1 MILDYN
7 PARGDYIVRVPRA
20 DGAMI
25 SSLMTEHGL
34 NFSSTASTPG
44 EAVLFTNEPYAA
56 VAFYQHATPAAKQ
69 ALCRLQEEIDASW
82 AKSSTAHIAH
92 PGDCEPWPFQ
102 LAGVEYA
109 LRRQNTLIGDQPGLG
124 KTAQAIM
131 FANEIKAK
139 RVLVLCPANIRL
151 QWAKNIR
158 KWSTMPWPYT
168 VYAILNGRNGVH
180 PTAAWTITSYDLARS
195 PAIGK
200 ALARGLYDLIILDEG
215 HYLKTIDSKRTRA
228 VLGRHDGEPME
239 FEALASRA
247 GSIMGLT
254 GTPLPNRPREAYTLA
269 RGLCFDAIDFMSEAK
284 FSQRFNPSERK
295 EVVDKVTG
303 KTKFFIDERSGRH
316 GELQARLRTNFMVRR
331 EKHGENGV
339 MGQLNM
345 PEYDIVHA
353 EQTTLVKQA
362 LQAESL
368 LDIDPENLEGAD
380 AEVLGHIAVVRHQMG
395 LALAEQVVEYVEMLL
410 DGGEEKVVLYGHHID
425 VLDIYCERL
434 AKYGVLRIDG
444 SLNAEKKQKAVD
456 DFIEC
461 PWMRVIVGNLI
472 SMGTGTDGLQQV
484 CNHCVFGEADWTPGV
499 NQQGIDRLDRGGQNN
514 TVQADFI
521 VAPGSF
527 SERILATALRKNQ
540 TIHKALDRV
549 I

>member
-7 PARGDYIVRVPRA
+7 ASKQTYFVRVPRA
-20 DGAMI
+20 DGPVINA
-25 SSLMTEHGL
+25 LMVEHGL
-34 NFSSTASTPG
+34 DFSSTASTPG
-44 EAVLFTNEPYAA
+44 EAVLFTREPYAA
-56 VAFYQHATPAAKQ
+56 VSFWEYATPSARE
-69 ALCRLQEEIDASW
+69 ALQNIQTEIEASW
-82 AKSSTAHIAH
+82 SKGSGAHIAH

-131 FANEIKAK
+131 FANEIRAK

-168 VYAILNGRNGVH
+168 VYPILNGRNGVH

-195 PAIGK
+195 PAIGR
-200 ALARGLYDLIILDEG
+200 ALAVGHYDLLIIDEG
-215 HYLKTIDSKRTRA
+215 HYLKTVDTKRTRA
-228 VLGRHDGEPME
+228 VFGGGENRE

-247 GSIMGLT
+247 GSIMALT

-269 RGLCFDAIDFMSEAK
+269 RGLCFDAIDFMSEEK

-295 EVVDKVTG
+295 EVVDKTTG
-303 KTKFFIDERSGRH
+303 RTKFIIDERTGRH
-316 GELQARLRTNFMVRR
+316 GELQSRLRTNFMIRR
-331 EKHGENGV
+331 EKHGANGV
-339 MGQLNM
+339 MDQLNM
-345 PEYDIVHA
+345 PEYDIVQA
-353 EQTTLVKQA
+353 EETSLVKQA
-362 LQAESL
+362 LAAESL
-368 LDIDPENLEGAD
+368 LEIDPENLEGAD
-380 AEVLGHIAVVRHQMG
+380 ATILGHIAVVRHQMG
-395 LALAEQVVEYVEMLL
+395 LALAPQVSEYVEMLL

-425 VLDIYCERL
+425 VLDIFCERL

-444 SLNAEKKQKAVD
+444 RLSAEKKQKAVD

-540 TIHKALDRV
+540 TIHKALDRRM
-549 I
+549 